1 MEQNN
6 EVVNAVKSAVTNSIE
21 PLSVELQAVKSELD
35 VMKTNYNNLEN
46 RITESVAKSTLV
58 VNDYNSNIDK
68 LTPAVK
74 ALGVMKYLVEGKR
87 TLNTN
92 NDRNAVVKALENVKN
107 DSGINAYAHLT
118 AQKSLGLT
126 SMTDGGYLVSDV
138 MYEEI
143 LPYLFQKTIFDKI
156 PTMKVPM
163 SKGALTLPYDT
174 IAGGDPTYVEL
185 QQAGGVIDLS
195 SLGTYE
201 LKSKIIKGHLAVGNE
216 LIDSADYQ
224 VLPYLVQKLQ
234 TKLSLMLDAQF
245 LKGTGGASSLLGL
258 YTQALSGNKFNSAG
272 TSLTNVIADML
283 KLINK
288 IDSALAQNIELSQ
301 CRILMSSRSY
311 YYILSLATT
320 TGNNATI
327 ATELSS
333 SNTIYGIP
341 VIVSNTISNTIST
354 DKSEIWLIDGSKIMQ
369 GIQQELKLEV
379 TRNDVYTDANG
390 TLKYGKETDETII
403 RIETRQ
409 DMMLSY
415 RGAVAI
421 MEQVA
426 YSL

>member
-1 MEQNN
+1 M
-6 EVVNAVKSAVTNSIE
+6 V
-21 PLSVELQAVKSELD
+21 
-35 VMKTNYNNLEN
+35 
-46 RITESVAKSTLV
+46 
-58 VNDYNSNIDK
+58 
-68 LTPAVK
+68 
-74 ALGVMKYLVEGKR
+74 
-87 TLNTN
+87 
-92 NDRNAVVKALENVKN
+92 
-107 DSGINAYAHLT
+107 
-118 AQKSLGLT
+118 
-126 SMTDGGYLVSDV
+126 
-138 MYEEI
+138 
-143 LPYLFQKTIFDKI
+143 
-156 PTMKVPM
+156 
-163 SKGALTLPYDT
+163 
-174 IAGGDPTYVEL
+174 
-185 QQAGGVIDLS
+185 
-195 SLGTYE
+195 
-201 LKSKIIKGHLAVGNE
+201 
-216 LIDSADYQ
+216 
-224 VLPYLVQKLQ
+224 
-234 TKLSLMLDAQF
+234 DAQF
-245 LKGTGGASSLLGL
+245 LKGTGGASSFLGL

-354 DKSEIWLIDGSKIMQ
+354 DKSEMWLIDGSKIMQ

>member
-1 MEQNN
+1 
-6 EVVNAVKSAVTNSIE
+6 
-21 PLSVELQAVKSELD
+21 
-35 VMKTNYNNLEN
+35 
-46 RITESVAKSTLV
+46 
-58 VNDYNSNIDK
+58 
-68 LTPAVK
+68 
-74 ALGVMKYLVEGKR
+74 MKYLVEGKR

-92 NDRNAVVKALENVKN
+92 NDRNAIVKALENVKN

-195 SLGTYE
+195 SFGTYE

-234 TKLSLMLDAQF
+234 TKLSLMVDAQF
-245 LKGTGGASSLLGL
+245 LKGTGGASSFLGL

-288 IDSALAQNIELSQ
+288 LLVSALI
-301 CRILMSSRSY
+301 
-311 YYILSLATT
+311 
-320 TGNNATI
+320 
-327 ATELSS
+327 
-333 SNTIYGIP
+333 
-341 VIVSNTISNTIST
+341 
-354 DKSEIWLIDGSKIMQ
+354 
-369 GIQQELKLEV
+369 
-379 TRNDVYTDANG
+379 
-390 TLKYGKETDETII
+390 
-403 RIETRQ
+403 
-409 DMMLSY
+409 
-415 RGAVAI
+415 
-421 MEQVA
+421 
-426 YSL
+426 

>member
-1 MEQNN
+1 MEQTN
-6 EVVNAVKSAVTNSIE
+6 EIVNAIKSAVTNSVE
-21 PLSVELQAVKSELD
+21 PLNNDLTAVKTKLD
-35 VMKTNYNNLEN
+35 VIENNYNDLEK
-46 RITESVAKSTLV
+46 RVTESVTKSTLV

-68 LTPAVK
+68 LSPSVK

-92 NDRNAVVKALENVKN
+92 NDRNAVLKALDNVKN
-107 DSGINAYAHLT
+107 DNGINAYAHLT

-143 LPYLFQKTIFDKI
+143 LPYLFQKTIFDKV

-163 SKGALTLPYDT
+163 SKGAITLPYDT
-174 IAGGDPTYVEL
+174 IAGGDPEYVEL
-185 QQAGGVIDLS
+185 QQAGGIIDLS
-195 SLGTYE
+195 SFGTYE

-234 TKLSLMLDAQF
+234 TKLSLMIDSQF
-245 LKGTGGASSLLGL
+245 LKGTGGASSFLGL

-421 MEQVA
+421 MENVA

>member
-1 MEQNN
+1 MEHNN

-234 TKLSLMLDAQF
+234 TKLSLMVDAQF
-245 LKGTGGASSLLGL
+245 LKGTGGASSFLGL

>member
-21 PLSVELQAVKSELD
+21 PLSVELQAVKSKLE
-35 VMKTNYNNLEN
+35 VVENNYNNLEN

-234 TKLSLMLDAQF
+234 TKLSLMVDAQF
-245 LKGTGGASSLLGL
+245 LKGTGGASSFLGL

>member
-234 TKLSLMLDAQF
+234 TKLSLMVDAQF
-245 LKGTGGASSLLGL
+245 LKGTGGASSFLGL

-301 CRILMSSRSY
+301 CRILMCSRSY